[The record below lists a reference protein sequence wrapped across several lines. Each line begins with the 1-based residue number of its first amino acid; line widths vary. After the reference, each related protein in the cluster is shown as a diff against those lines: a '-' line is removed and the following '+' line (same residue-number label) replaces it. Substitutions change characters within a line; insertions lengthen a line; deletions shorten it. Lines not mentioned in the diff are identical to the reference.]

1 MFRNVIWKEASST
14 GDIKKMNKKIF
25 AANWKM
31 YLDSEESKQF
41 MLQVNSNKDFFSDF
55 NIMIFPSHLSLEAVQ
70 VLAKDFPNIR
80 VGMQD
85 CDILTSGAVTGSNS
99 VTSLKIDSCI
109 VGHSERRI
117 IFKEDNE
124 LIEKKLN
131 NCLDNINSVI
141 LCIGESLKQKEQ
153 NQTFKVIKKQ
163 LSILP
168 KELMNKELIIAYE
181 PVWAIGTGMVASKE
195 YIKDVLSYINNLI
208 KELYSNENDSNISL
222 FYGGSVDENTVEELS
237 TIPLLDGFLIGSASA
252 DFGKFKNILNKMR

>member
-109 VGHSERRI
+109 VGHSERRT

-131 NCLDNINSVI
+131 ICLDNINSVV
-141 LCIGESLKQKEQ
+141 LCIGENLKQKE
-153 NQTFKVIKKQ
+153 KIKHLK
-163 LSILP
+163 LS
-168 KELMNKELIIAYE
+168 KNKF
-181 PVWAIGTGMVASKE
+181 
-195 YIKDVLSYINNLI
+195 
-208 KELYSNENDSNISL
+208 L
-222 FYGGSVDENTVEELS
+222 FYQKSL
-237 TIPLLDGFLIGSASA
+237 
-252 DFGKFKNILNKMR
+252 